1 MKKWLIESEESLSK
15 AMEALKGGGIPKENL
30 YKLAPL
36 YYSEKRKTNN
46 ESLIQEMCDVND
58 QQIEQDC
65 SFDPDSIKRYK
76 FNYVSSYL
84 YCYVVAGKMDD
95 FKHDNIMEYVNSHM
109 DLFSD

>member
-1 MKKWLIESEESLSK
+1 MKKWLIESEESLFK
-15 AMEALKGGGIPKENL
+15 AMEALKDVDIPKENL

-36 YYSEKRKTNN
+36 FYSEKRNTNN

-95 FKHDNIMEYVNSHM
+95 FKYDNIMDYVNSHM